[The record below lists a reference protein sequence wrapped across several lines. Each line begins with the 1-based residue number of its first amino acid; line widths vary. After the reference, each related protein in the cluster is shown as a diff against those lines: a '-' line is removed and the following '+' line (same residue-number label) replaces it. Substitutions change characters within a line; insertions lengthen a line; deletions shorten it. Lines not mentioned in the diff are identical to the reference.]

1 MNMTKF
7 VKSAAFAAVAV
18 ICASAF
24 GGVGDRPVSADGLD
38 AGYATDAYPGF
49 EPRQSREPEFKEK
62 SWWYSVKRDSPEAQ
76 LEFAH
81 AFETNGSCKAAAK
94 AYEAL
99 VREWPSSPV
108 AAEAQRRKASVLA
121 RMAADK
127 NDMSL
132 YEDAFD
138 EYEYLMHYFPGLC
151 SYAKVAELQYKI
163 ACHLKDDTKSIFGFK
178 YDTNRE
184 KRLRFESVVRL
195 APGSTWVPDAMLEIG
210 NLRVDDNELAEAA
223 EVFDN
228 IVTRF
233 PDSKQAREAAFKACK
248 CRYTLVQKK
257 DYNAS
262 RCRNALNGVNM
273 ALKRYPDLEEAA
285 TLKTWAGELS
295 GMLEEKAWNNAVFY
309 DTRQRTKQAAVSAY
323 ERFLAEFP
331 ESSHR
336 GEAVARIEA
345 IKSGAAPLRR

>member
-1 MNMTKF
+1 MANCAGI
-7 VKSAAFAAVAV
+7 AAFAAAAV
-18 ICASAF
+18 ICASAY
-24 GGVGDRPVSADGLD
+24 GGVADRPVSADGLD

-49 EPRQSREPEFKEK
+49 EPRQNREPKFKDK
-62 SWWYSVKRDSPEAQ
+62 SMWYSVKRDSPEAQ

-81 AFETNGSCKAAAK
+81 VFETNGHCKAAAK

-99 VREWPSSPV
+99 VREWPASAV

-121 RMAADK
+121 RMAAEK
-127 NDMSL
+127 SDMSL
-132 YEDAFD
+132 YADAFD

-163 ACHLKDDTKSIFGFK
+163 ASHLVEEKTKSIFGFK

-184 KRLRFESVVRL
+184 KRLRLESVVRR
-195 APGSTWVPDAMLEIG
+195 APGATWVPDAMLSIG
-210 NLRVDDNELAEAA
+210 KLRMEDGELAEAA

-228 IVTRF
+228 VVTRF
-233 PDSKQAREAAFKACK
+233 PASAQAREAVFNACK
-248 CRYTLVQKK
+248 CRYKLAKK
-257 DYNAS
+257 MEYDAS
-262 RCRNALNGVNM
+262 RCRNALNGMNM
-273 ALKRYPDLEEAA
+273 ALKRYPDLSTADE
-285 TLKTWAGELS
+285 LKGWIDELS
-295 GMLEEKAWNNAVFY
+295 GKLEESAWKSAVFY

-323 ERFLAEFP
+323 QRFLVEFP

-345 IKSGAAPLRR
+345 IKSGAPPLRK